1 MITPRPIF
9 SLPWIALLLGA
20 AALFIAITQPR
31 AGEADAMGVPDAA
44 LCLSAKS

>member
-1 MITPRPIF
+1 MNTRRPTF

-31 AGEADAMGVPDAA
+31 ADEAGAMLVPGAA